1 MVASCVVLRLYCRHS
16 SFDKMPGWVRNIVLN
31 WLARITFTTA
41 LVSKI
46 DEDAE
51 EKTKKFLELYK
62 PKNKTRGADR
72 NLNESICLL
81 SPEWDSTYDVNA
93 TESTQIEEHC
103 ESNARQGEPWGSHRS
118 RKKSIQEESTASEPD
133 QAQHPVNVQTLVQDT
148 NSCIC
153 KSLVEKLETRQT
165 MLLKH
170 VSNMA
175 SMLTDQ
181 EISLEKRKEWQLVS
195 SILDRTFLVFF
206 VVGLIVSSLAI
217 FMQIPEN

>member
-1 MVASCVVLRLYCRHS
+1 M
-16 SFDKMPGWVRNIVLN
+16 LN
-31 WLARITFTTA
+31 WLARITFTTT
-41 LVSKI
+41 LVSKV
-46 DEDAE
+46 DEEAE
-51 EKTKKFLELYK
+51 EKAKKFLELYK
-62 PKNKTRGADR
+62 PKNKTKPSRGADR
-72 NLNESICLL
+72 KLNESVCLL
-81 SPEWDSTYDVNA
+81 SPEWDSTYDLNA

-103 ESNARQGEPWGSHRS
+103 ESNASQGEPWGSHKS
-118 RKKSIQEESTASEPD
+118 QKKSIQEESTARRIEPN
-133 QAQHPVNVQTLVQDT
+133 QAIAQQHPVNIQTLVQDT
-148 NSCIC
+148 KECIC

-165 MLLKH
+165 TLLKH

-217 FMQIPEN
+217 FMQIPRN